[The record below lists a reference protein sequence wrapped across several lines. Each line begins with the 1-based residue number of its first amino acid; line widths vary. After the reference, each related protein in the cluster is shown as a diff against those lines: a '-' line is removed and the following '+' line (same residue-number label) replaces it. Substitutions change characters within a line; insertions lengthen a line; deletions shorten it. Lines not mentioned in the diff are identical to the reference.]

1 MRRSTK
7 GDQHQVGD
15 VGSRRKRGD
24 REVKG
29 CGAEKGVKAGEV
41 SAVMGGRSIKG
52 YERRRRIR
60 YDK

>member
-1 MRRSTK
+1 MRRPTK

-29 CGAEKGVKAGEV
+29 GGAENGVKVGEV
-41 SAVMGGRSIKG
+41 SGQKGGVR
-52 YERRRRIR
+52 
-60 YDK
+60 

>member
-15 VGSRRKRGD
+15 GGSTSKRGA

-29 CGAEKGVKAGEV
+29 RSAEKGLKEVGGSGGKGGGAEKLLKI
-41 SAVMGGRSIKG
+41 GGGSG
-52 YERRRRIR
+52 
-60 YDK
+60 